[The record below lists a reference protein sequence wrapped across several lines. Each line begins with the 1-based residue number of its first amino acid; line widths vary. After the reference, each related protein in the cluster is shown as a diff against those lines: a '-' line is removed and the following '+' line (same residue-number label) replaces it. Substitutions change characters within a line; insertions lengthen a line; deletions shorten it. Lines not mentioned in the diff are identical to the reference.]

1 MTTFENIIE
10 LLSIHEIIKR
20 LSIMEKNEMID
31 RLQDLKS
38 VYPFSD
44 YEFVIS
50 SLLGTNK
57 MTLDEYENMRDVY
70 IQKNYY
76 LDVFEMAGKSMGMW
90 AEKLLISGGHG
101 LKKPSKKIDP
111 NYSQRTSYDA
121 YLEHDNSIIRVE
133 IKASRVTESGNDED
147 IFIDKALFSDS
158 DKPFWMNFQQLKPQ
172 YCDVFIFIAI
182 YRDSIKYWIL
192 SSHEVKSYGSSK
204 NHIGKFSKGQHSGNS
219 GNEGQLHIRDTNISD
234 FDEYLTESENISHA
248 IIQTYKRQ
256 QKKSS

>member
-76 LDVFEMAGKSMGMW
+76 LDVFEMA
-90 AEKLLISGGHG
+90 
-101 LKKPSKKIDP
+101 
-111 NYSQRTSYDA
+111 
-121 YLEHDNSIIRVE
+121 
-133 IKASRVTESGNDED
+133 
-147 IFIDKALFSDS
+147 
-158 DKPFWMNFQQLKPQ
+158 
-172 YCDVFIFIAI
+172 
-182 YRDSIKYWIL
+182 
-192 SSHEVKSYGSSK
+192 
-204 NHIGKFSKGQHSGNS
+204 
-219 GNEGQLHIRDTNISD
+219 
-234 FDEYLTESENISHA
+234 
-248 IIQTYKRQ
+248 
-256 QKKSS
+256 